1 MANFAMPTGRMRQDS
16 ASVSGEVAVTDDA
29 LVDAVAADVVLEREI
44 AVGHGPVGDLAAGC
58 GAVAVAAPADDTV
71 TLLDPATLAE
81 RAVVALGGEP
91 TAVVVSD
98 DRAYVSIASAN
109 QDAVAVVDLEAGR
122 VTATFPVASGVTA
135 LTVSPDGKRVYAG
148 RTSGDHVE
156 VTVIDITAER
166 AGTIDIGRGPAAN
179 IDALAMDPRGRRLFV
194 AVTDD
199 RGSRLIVVD
208 AETTRVQRVVPVGS
222 PLRDLACAGDTLYAL
237 TSDRAVGGAVHV
249 IDLSVATVTDTVVVG
264 GAPTQLVLSPDETR
278 AYVVDYDRVI
288 VVCTVSLEIIDA
300 LTVAARPS
308 CVAPSADGSRLFI
321 ADYSGCLSVF
331 SVESTIGI
339 LYSQLLA
346 TDPIALAVPRSRQPV
361 TV

>member
-1 MANFAMPTGRMRQDS
+1 MANFSMPTGRMRQDGTS
-16 ASVSGEVAVTDDA
+16 ASGVNAVADDA

-44 AVGHGPVGDLAAGC
+44 ALGHGPVGDLAAGS
-58 GAVAVAAPADDTV
+58 GAVVVAAPVDDTI

-81 RAVVALGGEP
+81 RATVAFDGEP

-98 DRAYVSIASAN
+98 DRAYVSTASAN
-109 QDAVAVVDLEAGR
+109 QDAVVVVDLEAGQ

-135 LTVSPDGKRVYAG
+135 LAVSPDGKRVYAG
-148 RTSGDHVE
+148 RARGDRVE
-156 VTVIDITAER
+156 VTVIDVTAER
-166 AGTIDIGRGPAAN
+166 AGTIDIGQGPAAN
-179 IDALAMDPRGRRLFV
+179 IDALAVDPRGRLLFV

-199 RGSRLIVVD
+199 RGSQLVVVD

-237 TSDRAVGGAVHV
+237 SSDRAVGGAVHV
-249 IDLSVATVTDTVVVG
+249 IDLGAAAVTDTVIVG
-264 GAPTQLVLSPDETR
+264 GAPTQLTLSPDETR

-288 VVCTVSLEIIDA
+288 VVCTVSLQVADA

-321 ADYSGCLSVF
+321 ADYSGNLSVF

-346 TDPIALAVPRSRQPV
+346 TDPIALAVPRRQPV

>member
-1 MANFAMPTGRMRQDS
+1 MANFVMPAGRMRQD
-16 ASVSGEVAVTDDA
+16 ATNAPAETAVADGA

-44 AVGHGPVGDLAAGC
+44 ALGHGPVGDLAAGS
-58 GAVAVAAPADDTV
+58 GAVAVAAPADETL
-71 TLLDPATLAE
+71 TLLDAATLMA
-81 RAVVALGGEP
+81 RATVAVDGEP
-91 TAVVVSD
+91 TAVVLSD
-98 DRAYVSIASAN
+98 DRAYVSTASAN

-122 VTATFPVASGVTA
+122 ITTTFPVASGVTA
-135 LTVSPDGKRVYAG
+135 LAVSPDGKRVYAG
-148 RTSGDHVE
+148 RATGDRVE
-156 VTVIDITAER
+156 VTVIDVTAER

-179 IDALAMDPRGRRLFV
+179 IDALAVDPRGRRLFV

-199 RGSRLIVVD
+199 RGSQLVIVD

-249 IDLSVATVTDTVVVG
+249 IDLAAARVTDTVVVG
-264 GAPTQLVLSPDETR
+264 GAPTQLALSPDEAR
-278 AYVVDYDRVI
+278 AYVVDYDRVV
-288 VVCTVSLEIIDA
+288 VVCTVSLEVADA

-321 ADYSGCLSVF
+321 ADYSGTLSVF

-346 TDPIALAVPRSRQPV
+346 TDPIALAVPRTRQPV